1 MAGMEVQ
8 RKEGGGMII
17 YKTGDILTS
26 EAEHLV
32 NPTNFQGPM
41 CGGLARKFANRF
53 YGLEQAYCD
62 LAGSERFGAKIR
74 NYDIIPIWRE
84 FSGVRIV
91 NFSTM
96 DIGGQADLSEV
107 TEGLV
112 KLAPWIAKQAP
123 TSIAFPKLG
132 CGIGGLD
139 WNDVKPV
146 IEMYFGNIDGL
157 TVEIWE

>member
-1 MAGMEVQ
+1 MEVQ
-8 RKEGGGMII
+8 YKEGGGMVI

-26 EAEHLV
+26 EADCLV

-41 CGGLARKFANRF
+41 CGGLARKFADKF
-53 YGLEQAYCD
+53 PGLEERYISQMGTFKYSAETYD
-62 LAGSERFGAKIR
+62 YFAWLRVPSGQYVVNFPTMDLGGVADLERISKGIHRLAGLMAY
-74 NYDIIPIWRE
+74 N
-84 FSGVRIV
+84 
-91 NFSTM
+91 T
-96 DIGGQADLSEV
+96 
-107 TEGLV
+107 
-112 KLAPWIAKQAP
+112 P

-146 IEMYFGNIDGL
+146 IVAAFGDIDGL

>member
-1 MAGMEVQ
+1 MEVQ
-8 RKEGGGMII
+8 YKEGGGMII

-26 EAEHLV
+26 EADYLV

-41 CGGLARKFANRF
+41 GGGLARKFADKF
-53 YGLEQAYCD
+53 PGLEERYIAQMSAFKYRAEVYDYFAWLRVPSGQYVIGFPTMDLGGSAD
-62 LAGSERFGAKIR
+62 LARV
-74 NYDIIPIWRE
+74 
-84 FSGVRIV
+84 SG
-91 NFSTM
+91 
-96 DIGGQADLSEV
+96 
-107 TEGLV
+107 GLA
-112 KLAPWIAKQAP
+112 KLAPLVATQTPI
-123 TSIAFPKLG
+123 SIAFPKLG